1 MRKWKTWVTTLCH
14 HGLRKGPNIFSHL
27 HQCRHSCNPP
37 VSKTLTDTPNT
48 QTHLSTST
56 TPPSYRRMRY
66 TPPIRQKTPKPRVQK
81 QKATYGAMAAQMD
94 SSIEPYDSPDA
105 PTIRHIPLTSTPVFP
120 QHDGNAHVITVQI
133 HHQRTPSFEHTTS
146 PPQNNLNLTSIFPLQ
161 HTLQH
166 RHTTPTA
173 TPSPPQLTLQQS
185 DVTPFITPH
194 IPPVAPILTPHLN
207 QPTSANTNR
216 HAHNVS
222 MHTPPPPPPPNL
234 RVQQTI

>member
-1 MRKWKTWVTTLCH
+1 MENMSDNIVSSRSPEGPLHFSPSTPIPTQLQSPSVEDTL
-14 HGLRKGPNIFSHL
+14 P
-27 HQCRHSCNPP
+27 
-37 VSKTLTDTPNT
+37 DTPNT

-56 TPPSYRRMRY
+56 TPPSSKRMRY

-120 QHDGNAHVITVQI
+120 QHDDNAHVITVQI

-173 TPSPPQLTLQQS
+173 TPSPPELTLQQS
-185 DVTPFITPH
+185 DVTPFMKKTTR
-194 IPPVAPILTPHLN
+194 LKSGWGFG
-207 QPTSANTNR
+207 QTNSPLSTAR
-216 HAHNVS
+216 VLIDAVGLCL
-222 MHTPPPPPPPNL
+222 L
-234 RVQQTI
+234 RVR